1 MCSRNCIII
10 VIINIIV
17 YFVVVVLC
25 QNRQVIV
32 TSFAGVGIVWV
43 PLSVPIVGAHATS
56 GENRCRGLMED
67 DSSIVIEDACGEDGM
82 RNLQSFT
89 KYQAFRVT

>member
-43 PLSVPIVGAHATS
+43 PLSVPIVGAHATF
-56 GENRCRGLMED
+56 GG
-67 DSSIVIEDACGEDGM
+67 
-82 RNLQSFT
+82 
-89 KYQAFRVT
+89 K

>member
-1 MCSRNCIII
+1 MSKSPSDCDFFCWCGCHSVSR
-10 VIINIIV
+10 
-17 YFVVVVLC
+17 LLGLM
-25 QNRQVIV
+25 QR
-32 TSFAGVGIVWV
+32 
-43 PLSVPIVGAHATS
+43 L